1 MAIKSVESK
10 AREYVYDL
18 NNCAAE
24 YGFKND
30 EGWELSLA
38 TDIEKIALEKK
49 YYPTVTAKDLPETL
63 AELFRLVKAKLIA
76 ARADMERKLDASHQ
90 TPNNNL
96 QYLIAYNPK
105 RPR

>member
-1 MAIKSVESK
+1 MAPKSVEAK

-18 NNCAAE
+18 DNCASE

-38 TDIEKIALEKK
+38 TDKEKIAIEKK
-49 YYPTVTAKDLPETL
+49 YYPTVSAKDMPETL
-63 AELFRLVKAKLIA
+63 SELFRLVKAKLVA
-76 ARADMERKLDASHQ
+76 AKSAMEGRFDTSNHV
-90 TPNNNL
+90 NNDL